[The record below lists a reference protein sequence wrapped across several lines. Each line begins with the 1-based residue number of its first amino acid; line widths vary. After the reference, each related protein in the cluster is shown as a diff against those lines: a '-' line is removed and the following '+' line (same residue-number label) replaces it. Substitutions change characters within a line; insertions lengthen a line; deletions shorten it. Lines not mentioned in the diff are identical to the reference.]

1 MGGPSSVSRPP
12 RTALVAAAVGLLAF
26 GLAGVVLVIA
36 TDDRWVAAAAG
47 IGIAALGIAFVMWAK
62 EADEPGEEER
72 VQKGPDQARRRLI
85 LLAGAGAAV
94 TTTAA
99 ISVPVFLRT
108 DAAARRLRSTA
119 WSEGTRVVDAFGN
132 LVRADGIEIGDLINI
147 YPEGW
152 VGESDSQGIML
163 RDDPARFSPDARP
176 SPDPIE
182 GVIAYS
188 KLCTHMACPLG
199 LYQQQSG
206 TLLCPCHQALFDVLD
221 GGRVLRGPASR
232 PLPQLPLG
240 VDGDGTLIALGDFTD
255 AVGTGFWSR

>member
-1 MGGPSSVSRPP
+1 MTRPP
-12 RTALVAAAVGLLAF
+12 RTSLVAAGAGLSAM
-26 GLAGVVLVIA
+26 GLAIVLIVLT
-36 TDDRWVAAAAG
+36 TDDRWAAAAAG
-47 IGIAALGIAFVMWAK
+47 IGIAALGTAFVTWAK
-62 EADEPGEEER
+62 DADEPGEEER
-72 VQKGPDQARRRLI
+72 VQKGPDRARRRLI

-119 WSEGTRVVDAFGN
+119 WSDGTRVVDAVGN
-132 LVRADGIEIGDLINI
+132 LVRADDIEIGDLLNI

-152 VGESDSQGIML
+152 VGEPDSQGIIV
-163 RDDPARFSPDARP
+163 RDELARFSPDAQP
-176 SPDPIE
+176 SPEPIE

-240 VDGDGTLIALGDFTD
+240 VDADGVLIARGDFTE